1 MTILKVITGASWLV
15 EKNLTLVSWLFMA
28 VLLEEEETL
37 PLVAIR
43 VLGKQQQGLT
53 PWSQTLMETILIKGV
68 THLQN
73 RTSPWF

>member
-15 EKNLTLVSWLFMA
+15 EKNLTLVSLLFMA

-53 PWSQTLMETILIKGV
+53 PWPQTLMETILIKGV